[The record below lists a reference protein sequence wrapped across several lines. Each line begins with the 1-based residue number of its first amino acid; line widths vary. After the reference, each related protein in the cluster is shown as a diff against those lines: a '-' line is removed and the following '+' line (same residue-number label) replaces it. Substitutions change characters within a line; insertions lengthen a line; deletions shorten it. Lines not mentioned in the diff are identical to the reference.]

1 MLKEHSRMSIITKLA
16 FARSEIK
23 LELSDEY
30 FEVWQEER
38 FSISVTYVFT
48 PERTNPSERPVGVV
62 GYVLVSPKGMHSLL
76 LSLNIF

>member
-38 FSISVTYVFT
+38 FSISVT
-48 PERTNPSERPVGVV
+48 
-62 GYVLVSPKGMHSLL
+62 
-76 LSLNIF
+76 